1 MWEEVYPQKMTE
13 DWSEVLR
20 CQDSTLRNM
29 ERIKDLRTLM
39 KAAQEKLNEH
49 VKGPT
54 ADEAVILH
62 EKVILEAV
70 RKEIRRL
77 EGKILYSEFGIE

>member
-20 CQDSTLRNM
+20 CQNLTLRNM

-39 KAAQEKLNEH
+39 KAAQQKLNEH
-49 VKGPT
+49 VKGGA
-54 ADEAVILH
+54 ADEVVILH